1 MRRLQRLPIRWRL
14 ALTSAGLTFAILLL
28 FALTIGVFTTRQ
40 VRSSFDDDLRLTS
53 IDLSER
59 VHTSSAMN
67 SLSLNLVG
75 DDVVRRATAGDGVP
89 RIVSPSGVPL
99 IGWQHATDLGKPKP
113 GVREVNGYRVVSHA
127 LVDTLG
133 NNVAYLQYGK
143 PVAHL
148 EHTLARIKLLLLFGV
163 IGGAVLALFAG
174 LALARR
180 AISPIARLTEAA
192 KTIAH
197 TRDPNVQI
205 PKPAAEDEVAD
216 LASTLE
222 EMLMALGQARTET
235 EAALDRQRR
244 FVADASHEL
253 RTPLT
258 SILANLELLSAELQ
272 GEDQEIADSAL
283 RSSRRMRRLVADLLL
298 LARADAGRVA
308 RREPVNAGAVVREAA
323 GEGGPPG
330 RGHGE
335 AAGEA
340 APLARGH
347 GLTVDVQPGAPLVVE
362 APGDELH
369 RLVLNLIQ
377 NALVHTPEGPASD
390 VRAGREGSHVVIEV
404 SDEGPGVPPE
414 MRAQIFDRFVR
425 GDGDR
430 GAVGSGS
437 GLGLA
442 VVRAVAESL
451 GGSVEL
457 GTGEAGG
464 ARFTVRLPAADAA
477 DRGAAFRSAGAAA
490 PAPAEQRQ

>member
-1 MRRLQRLPIRWRL
+1 MARVQRLPIRWRL

-40 VRSSFDDDLRLTS
+40 VRSSFDDDLRLTA

-59 VHTSSAMN
+59 VHASSAMN
-67 SLSLNLVG
+67 SPTLNLVG
-75 DDVVRRATAGDGVP
+75 DDVVRRATAGDGAP
-89 RIVSPSGVPL
+89 RIVSSSGVPL
-99 IGWQHATDLGKPKP
+99 IGWQKAPDLGKPQP
-113 GVREVNGYRVVSHA
+113 GVSEANGYRVVSHA
-127 LVDTLG
+127 LVNQLG
-133 NNVAYLQYGK
+133 QPVAYLQYGK

-148 EHTLARIKLLLLFGV
+148 EHTVARIRVLLLFGV
-163 IGGAVLALFAG
+163 LGGAVLALLAG

-180 AISPIARLTEAA
+180 AISPIARLTETA
-192 KTIAH
+192 KTIAR
-197 TRDPNVQI
+197 TRDPSVQI

-216 LASTLE
+216 LAQTLE
-222 EMLMALGQARTET
+222 EMLMALGQARAEQQ
-235 EAALDRQRR
+235 AVLDRQRR

-258 SILANLELLSAELQ
+258 SILANLELLSAELS

-323 GEGGPPG
+323 GE
-330 RGHGE
+330 
-335 AAGEA
+335 A

-377 NALVHTPEGPASD
+377 NALVHTPPGTAVD
-390 VRAGREGSHVVIEV
+390 VRARREGPHVLIEV
-404 SDEGPGVPPE
+404 SDEGPGIPPA

-442 VVRAVAESL
+442 IVRAVAESL
-451 GGSVEL
+451 GGTVEL
-457 GTGEAGG
+457 SDNEAGG
-464 ARFTVRLPAADAA
+464 ARFTVRIPAADAKSPP
-477 DRGAAFRSAGAAA
+477 AAIQQAGQASG
-490 PAPAEQRQ
+490 

>member
-1 MRRLQRLPIRWRL
+1 MARQALTRLQRLPIRWRL

-28 FALTIGVFTTRQ
+28 FALTIGLFTARQ
-40 VRSSFDDDLRLTS
+40 VRSSFDDDLRLTA

-67 SLSLNLVG
+67 SLSLQIVG
-75 DDVVRRATAGDGVP
+75 DDVVRRATAGDGAP

-99 IGWQHATDLGKPKP
+99 IGWQRAPDLGKPEA
-113 GVREVNGYRVVSHA
+113 GVDEVNGYRVVSHA
-127 LVDTLG
+127 LVNQYGQT
-133 NNVAYLQYGK
+133 VAYLQYGK

-148 EHTLARIKLLLLFGV
+148 EHTLARIKLFLVFGV
-163 IGGAVLALFAG
+163 LGGAVLALLAG

-180 AISPIARLTEAA
+180 AIVPIVRLTEAA
-192 KTIAH
+192 KTIAR
-197 TRDPNVQI
+197 TRDPSVQI

-216 LASTLE
+216 LAQTLE
-222 EMLMALGQARTET
+222 EMLMALGQARSEQ

-258 SILANLELLSAELQ
+258 SILANLELLSAELS

-308 RREPVNAGAVVREAA
+308 RREPVNPAAGVRE
-323 GEGGPPG
+323 P
-330 RGHGE
+330 
-335 AAGEA
+335 AGEA

-347 GLTVDVQPGAPLVVE
+347 GLTVDVQPGSALVVE

-377 NALVHTPEGPASD
+377 NALVHTPSGTAVDVSARREGPS
-390 VRAGREGSHVVIEV
+390 VVIEV
-404 SDEGPGVPPE
+404 SDEGPGIPPA
-414 MRAQIFDRFVR
+414 MRAEIFDRFVR
-425 GDGDR
+425 GEGDR
-430 GAVGSGS
+430 GVGSGS

-442 VVRAVAESL
+442 IVRAVAESL
-451 GGSVEL
+451 GGAVEL
-457 GTGEAGG
+457 SDNEAGG
-464 ARFTVRLPAADAA
+464 ARFVVRIPAARAEPDERAA
-477 DRGAAFRSAGAAA
+477 RPALSGGAA
-490 PAPAEQRQ
+490 PADFRPPS